1 MAKLLIQKG
10 ADVNL
15 KNTKDGLTP
24 LMVAAYNG
32 DMEMVDLLLK
42 SKADVNAADSK
53 GNTPLMIASAND
65 DAEMVKWSIENG
77 AKVNA
82 KGGAKAEK
90 SP

>member
-10 ADVNL
+10 ADVEP
-15 KNTKDGLTP
+15 KSAKDGLTQ

-32 DMEMVDLLLK
+32 DMEMFDLALK

-65 DAEMVKWSIENG
+65 DAEMVK
-77 AKVNA
+77 
-82 KGGAKAEK
+82 
-90 SP
+90 

>member
-1 MAKLLIQKG
+1 
-10 ADVNL
+10 
-15 KNTKDGLTP
+15 
-24 LMVAAYNG
+24 MVAADNG
-32 DMEMVDLLLK
+32 DMEMFDLALK